1 MPSIIEMHTDPEHL
15 PKWINYATLDAEATF
30 FLREVLVKELM
41 KYPVEF
47 EEMKNLFDLYC
58 KYWLPFGEILTDI
71 ERIGIRVDVE
81 HLKRAEMQAIEDM
94 EELKTGE
101 EFKKHT

>member
-1 MPSIIEMHTDPEHL
+1 MHTDPEL
-15 PKWINYATLDAEATF
+15 ISKWVDYATLDAEATF

-47 EEMKNLFDLYC
+47 EDMKNIFDLYC

-71 ERIGIRVDVE
+71 ERQGIRVNKP
-81 HLKRAEMQAIEDM
+81 HLKKAEEQAIIDM
-94 EELKTGE
+94 QNLKRG
-101 EFKKHT
+101 KGLLISLRLH